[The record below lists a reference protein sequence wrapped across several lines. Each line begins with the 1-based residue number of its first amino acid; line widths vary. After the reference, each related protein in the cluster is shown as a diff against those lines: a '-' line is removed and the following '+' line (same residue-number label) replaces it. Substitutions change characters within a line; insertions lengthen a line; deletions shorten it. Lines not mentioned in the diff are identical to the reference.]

1 MMAKIHVTIDGI
13 SHDYFFQVVS
23 DLGLWDDMV
32 EQAQN
37 LMLKAGF
44 KLFKNDHKLQLWLN
58 AMLEQLTA
66 DEIHTFLFQLNEE
79 VRND

>member
-37 LMLKAGF
+37 LILKAGL
-44 KLFKNDHKLQLWLN
+44 KLFKNDYKLQLWLN

-66 DEIHTFLFQLNEE
+66 DEIYTFLFQLNEE